1 MFFPL
6 RSASM
11 KRRTVDVPPPPP
23 HDFGGLSIR
32 AAGGGAAGTRMVLP
46 ALVFAAGEVL
56 YISSP
61 HGRRR

>member
-11 KRRTVDVPPPPP
+11 KHRIVDVPPPP

-46 ALVFAAGEVL
+46 ALVLTAGEVL

-61 HGRRR
+61 QGRRR